1 MCFQNNQLQGGDYIE
16 DCRAEWRVKISVWQ
30 CFQGTADVCWWA
42 GVLGFNSQGEKM
54 IFWNER
60 SLILSVTLSGSSA
73 YPGNQQGEGQLHSV
87 WGGREA
93 RVYSSSLPIV
103 GNLVFLKI
111 LWKIGIKS
119 RDTVKKVF
127 ELRNLSIGNCG
138 VGKGRRKYWI
148 LKMAFLTLKNKIV
161 KWKTLFKKINNC
173 ILFFETSVDIFYS
186 SKYLQRTYRYE
197 FKSLQLL
204 N

>member
-1 MCFQNNQLQGGDYIE
+1 MF
-16 DCRAEWRVKISVWQ
+16 
-30 CFQGTADVCWWA
+30 A
-42 GVLGFNSQGEKM
+42 GELGFLALIHRGKKM

-161 KWKTLFKKINNC
+161 KWKTLFKKINNY